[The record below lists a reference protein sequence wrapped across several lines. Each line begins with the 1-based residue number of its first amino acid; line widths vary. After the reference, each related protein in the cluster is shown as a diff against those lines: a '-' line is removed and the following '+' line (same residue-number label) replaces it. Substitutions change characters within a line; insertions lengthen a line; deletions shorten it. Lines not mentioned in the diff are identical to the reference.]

1 MQLRPVFGAIGLLM
15 AILGGLTF
23 FVFAANENWYAG
35 AAELMAASGTTTLA
49 GMLLTWVCLPR
60 PATT

>member
-1 MQLRPVFGAIGLLM
+1 M